1 MKIQMSTRKE
11 NKTMAKERKS
21 FFGATEELEKLQDE
35 LFGAVPATEETL
47 IDISKLNDFHS
58 GPLGGQPYRIDEEA
72 PSFKEL
78 AESIESGGVAEPLIV
93 RKDNTQS
100 GCYEIISGH
109 RRKAAA
115 LKCGIDKLPCV
126 VREYTD
132 DEANIFVADG
142 NIHRT
147 SEEIYPSEKAWAYRM
162 KLEALKR
169 VKKEASNAGAQLEHQ
184 NKSINEVAENS
195 DDSRAQIQRYIRLTY
210 LIPQLLYKVDTRN
223 LPFMVGV
230 ELSYL
235 TAEEQEMVLDM
246 IDIEKVRVSLEQAQ
260 QLKRMSKESGEQGLD
275 INDVFNLLKVKKEAP
290 AAKLNEAY
298 ISRIVPEEIKSL
310 STMQKIAYTRA
321 AIEHY
326 NKWREDNP
334 EEAESWT
341 SFY

>member
-1 MKIQMSTRKE
+1 
-11 NKTMAKERKS
+11 MAKERKS
-21 FFGATEELEKLQDE
+21 FFGAEEGLEKLQDE
-35 LFGAVPATEETL
+35 LFGVTPVTAETL
-47 IDISKLNDFHS
+47 IDISEINDFHS

-78 AESIESGGVAEPLIV
+78 VESINESGIAEPLIV

-169 VKKEASNAGAQLEHQ
+169 QGKRSDLTSDQVGPKLRADEKVASESG
-184 NKSINEVAENS
+184 
-195 DDSRAQIQRYIRLTY
+195 DSATQIKRYIRLTY
-210 LIPQLLYKVDTRN
+210 LIPQLLYKVDTGK

-235 TAEEQEMVLDM
+235 QPAEQEMVLDM
-246 IDIEKVRVSLEQAQ
+246 IDIEKVKVSLEQAQ

-275 INDVFNLLKVKKEAP
+275 INDVFSLLKVKKEP
-290 AAKLNEAY
+290 PSAKLNEAY

>member
-1 MKIQMSTRKE
+1 
-11 NKTMAKERKS
+11 MAKERKS
-21 FFGATEELEKLQDE
+21 FFGAEEGLEKLQDE
-35 LFGAVPATEETL
+35 LFGIKPVTAETL
-47 IDISKLNDFHS
+47 IDISELNDFHS

-78 AESIESGGVAEPLIV
+78 VESINESGIAEPLIV

-100 GCYEIISGH
+100 GYEIISGH

-126 VREYTD
+126 IREYSD

-169 VKKEASNAGAQLEHQ
+169 QGKRTDLASGQVVQKIDSL
-184 NKSINEVAENS
+184 NEIAENS
-195 DDSRAQIQRYIRLTY
+195 DDSKKQIQRYIRLTY
-210 LIPQLLYKVDTRN
+210 LISPLLYKVDMKK

-235 TAEEQEMVLDM
+235 TAEEQDMVLSVLE
-246 IDIEKVRVSLEQAQ
+246 IEKVKVSLEQAQ
-260 QLKRMSKESGEQGLD
+260 RLKKVSKERGLNIDD
-275 INDVFNLLKVKKEAP
+275 IYSLLKAKKEAP
-290 AAKLNEAY
+290 APKLNEAY
-298 ISRIVPEEIKSL
+298 INEIVPEEIKTL

-334 EEAESWT
+334 EEAENWT
-341 SFY
+341 SLY